1 MTQPLLTRDDV
12 AHPRGLVLFLH
23 GGKEHSLDPVTDRSN
38 QWRRSRAMQRSVGSR
53 LRAAGVSS
61 WLLRYRVTG
70 WNAGERDFGASVP
83 DARWALDEVRR
94 ELGDL
99 PVVLLGHSM
108 GGRTAVHVADHPLV
122 RGVVALAP
130 WLPKGAPVDALAG
143 RHVAAAHGSADRIT
157 SLRATERFVRRAE
170 PVAASTEFQDMG
182 RIGHYML
189 RRIRAWNDFAATRSL
204 RIIDTQT

>member
-38 QWRRSRAMQRSVGSR
+38 QWRRSRAMQRAVGSR
-53 LRAAGVSS
+53 LRDAGVSS

-70 WNAGERDFGASVP
+70 WNAGERNFGASVP

-94 ELGDL
+94 EVGEV

-130 WLPKGAPVDALAG
+130 WFTKSEPVELLAG
-143 RHVAAAHGSADRIT
+143 RHLAAAHGRADRIT
-157 SLRATERFVRRAE
+157 SLRATEHFVRRAA
-170 PVAASTEFQDMG
+170 PVAASTELQDMG
-182 RIGHYML
+182 PIGHYML
-189 RRIRAWNDFAATRSL
+189 RRIRAWNGFAATRTL
-204 RIIDTQT
+204 AIIDTQT